1 MTKRGYI
8 AYYFRLHRIIMHFLE
23 VENKDAKIDELE
35 GFILHKT
42 LKITK
47 FDLIR
52 VDISLKNLTRVMIT

>member
-1 MTKRGYI
+1 
-8 AYYFRLHRIIMHFLE
+8 MHFLE

-52 VDISLKNLTRVMIT
+52 VDISLINLTRIMIT